1 MLLNLSP
8 KDIFDIVIVT
18 VFLYLLL
25 LFILKRK
32 NTFFI
37 ISGIILWYVIFVI
50 SGYFNLILTNFIFKW
65 FISFG
70 ILFVLVLIFIQEIRD
85 FFYFSGKFG
94 FNIFRYFKEKTSSIS
109 ESSIEII
116 TDAVKEMSEKR
127 IGALIVIEG
136 KDNIDELVS
145 SGYLLDGFI
154 SKPLILSIFDPTS
167 PGHDGAMII
176 RNNKIYEFSVHL
188 PLSKNSQKTKDK
200 GLRHRAGLGITEI
213 SDSTVIIAS
222 EETGNISLARKGEI
236 ENIKDIFELKEKLLN
251 LDINKNNNNKNS
263 SIFTIF
269 QIFSIKNL
277 LIFLFSFIISSGL
290 FFTVNI
296 DYSLVQKTFIV
307 PIEFINLPPNLIV
320 KEFKPTE
327 LTVTLRGQK
336 IIFGFLSPNDLKVTV
351 DLKNY
356 EKYSI
361 SKWNSVLIENENVN
375 IKIPKNLNLVS
386 VSPSN
391 IRFYLEKIEE
401 PKTQ

>member
-1 MLLNLSP
+1 MLFNLSP
-8 KDIFDIVIVT
+8 KDIFDIAIVT

-25 LFILKRK
+25 FFILKRK

-116 TDAVKEMSEKR
+116 TDTVKEMSKKR

-136 KDNIDELVS
+136 KDNIDEFVS
-145 SGYLLDGFI
+145 NGYFLDGFI

-167 PGHDGAMII
+167 PGHDGAIII

-200 GLRHRAGLGITEI
+200 GLRHRAGLGITEV
-213 SDSTVIIAS
+213 SDSTVIIVS

-251 LDINKNNNNKNS
+251 LDFNKNNNKNS
-263 SIFTIF
+263 RIFTIF
-269 QIFSIKNL
+269 QILSIKNL
-277 LIFLFSFIISSGL
+277 LIFLVSFIISSGL
-290 FFTVNI
+290 FFTFNI

-327 LTVTLRGQK
+327 LTLTLKGQK

-361 SKWNSVLIENENVN
+361 SKWNSILIENENVN
-375 IKIPKNLNLVS
+375 IKIPKNLNIVS